1 MRGLEE
7 IRKTNENPHGF
18 HGEEQF
24 GTFHPDHPSHT
35 IPEETQR
42 KHGERVEARQ
52 RQNGSPNELL
62 SILGLTERDQLSPE
76 LRLLNDI
83 FASATPRGD
92 RVSPD
97 GLIER
102 IEARQAKRRVA
113 RNVINEV
120 VGAIIAG
127 DLISTIVAADKRQRE
142 PGFMDRL
149 ETSGTFE
156 EPPFVKFWQKLN
168 DQLKAAGKPEA
179 GFSMAREA
187 FLGGP
192 IPVGAM
198 TFVGKEWDG
207 IRAVPATPVAYLGG
221 TRPAYHGEYRSVTDD
236 GTKWL
241 KVVNKHDQPI
251 SYALPE
257 AALIEAKDQRNETVS
272 PKNR

>member
-1 MRGLEE
+1 MAQTAQESKMRGLEE

-24 GTFHPDHPSHT
+24 GTFHPDHPRHT
-35 IPEETQR
+35 TPEETQR
-42 KHGERVEARQ
+42 KHGERVEARK
-52 RQNGSPNELL
+52 RLNGPFEDDIL
-62 SILGLTERDQLSPE
+62 SALGLTERDQLSPE
-76 LRLLNDI
+76 LRLLNNILGPSRPARRPGKDI
-83 FASATPRGD
+83 VND
-92 RVSPD
+92 
-97 GLIER
+97 LL
-102 IEARQAKRRVA
+102 
-113 RNVINEV
+113 
-120 VGAIIAG
+120 GAIIAG

-149 ETSGTFE
+149 DTSAMFE

-192 IPVGAM
+192 TPVGAM

-207 IRAVPATPVAYLGG
+207 VRAVPATPVAYLGG

-257 AALIEAKDQRNETVS
+257 AALIAAKDQRNETVP